1 MPETSYE
8 ALAFGYDGGATTKLS
23 RLAFNTPKA
32 NTAADVT
39 FTFALTGKEN
49 SKIIIEPSDESV
61 LYLWGSISENDYAK
75 YYNSTPEN
83 LKTHIKNLADA
94 YIPDIYQDFTDYV
107 LKEGQ
112 RGKIEEDHWIWEGDG
127 KYLFYA
133 VSMNPDGT
141 FAETPQVSEMYNF

>member
-61 LYLWGSISENDYAK
+61 LFLTTYYHYSKITEKKKSLHPSDVATLSEKRDSNPRPSAW
-75 YYNSTPEN
+75 E
-83 LKTHIKNLADA
+83 ADA
-94 YIPDIYQDFTDYV
+94 LPTELFSHWMFANIGIFQIGYTLPYIF
-107 LKEGQ
+107 LK
-112 RGKIEEDHWIWEGDG
+112 
-127 KYLFYA
+127 
-133 VSMNPDGT
+133 
-141 FAETPQVSEMYNF
+141 